1 MDATNEDAANDNDE
15 DSLQKIPSKKCFTLP
30 CLFNKMATTSWA
42 SEQAR
47 KKTLQRN
54 RGLQT
59 FALNENDAGTKHLVA
74 ARLPVLH
81 LTIV

>member
-1 MDATNEDAANDNDE
+1 MTMMRI
-15 DSLQKIPSKKCFTLP
+15 LYKKFPPKSVSHFLAF
-30 CLFNKMATTSWA
+30 LIKWQQQV
-42 SEQAR
+42 EQASKR
-47 KKTLQRN
+47 EKKTLQRN

-81 LTIV
+81 LTIVY